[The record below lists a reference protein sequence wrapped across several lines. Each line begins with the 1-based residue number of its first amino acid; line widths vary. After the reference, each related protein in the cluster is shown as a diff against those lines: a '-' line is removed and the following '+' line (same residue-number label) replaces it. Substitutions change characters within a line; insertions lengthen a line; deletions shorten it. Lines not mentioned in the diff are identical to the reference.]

1 MHSMLRGGAK
11 WWNAMYGARCVR
23 RVRCVRCVRYWRGM
37 RERVL
42 PPVGWWH
49 PYLARAVC
57 SVRFEFTILLGH
69 KIYGALLK
77 AIQTRTGPF
86 GAPFKTMAR
95 LATRR
100 GPSYPSS
107 VLSFPFLPLLAAR
120 LYAPR
125 LSNFLL
131 TYFFFIELPRTRIDP
146 EYERYVHTYEYSYL
160 PTRVNFMKL
169 LVPLRKRSF
178 FQKFQNESK
187 QFYSISEIKPRMVK
201 PPS

>member
-1 MHSMLRGGAK
+1 MVERD
-11 WWNAMYGARCVR
+11 
-23 RVRCVRCVRYWRGM
+23 VRCTVYGVRCTVYGVWCWRGM

-57 SVRFEFTILLGH
+57 SVRFEFTTLLGH

-77 AIQTRTGPF
+77 AIQTRTGLF
-86 GAPFKTMAR
+86 GAPFETMAR

-100 GPSYPSS
+100 GPGYPSI
-107 VLSFPFLPLLAAR
+107 LSFPFPPLLSLLATH

-131 TYFFFIELPRTRIDP
+131 MFSFFFFFFIELSRIDP
-146 EYERYVHTYEYSYL
+146 EYERYVRTS
-160 PTRVNFMKL
+160 TA
-169 LVPLRKRSF
+169 
-178 FQKFQNESK
+178 
-187 QFYSISEIKPRMVK
+187 I
-201 PPS
+201 